1 MCCSV
6 DIDENNCREKST
18 NIQTDFTW
26 AKPEAYHLEASK
38 FCLYV
43 RNHAGVYFLTNQK
56 QGNFFA
62 QIRKQR
68 IEGTLVQNNGG
79 LLQRGLFNFTSTTI
93 RAISLLR
100 KTLSEVE
107 IANRVCRKALIE
119 SSDYF
124 ERILAGEVVDIS

>member
-1 MCCSV
+1 MQQSLL
-6 DIDENNCREKST
+6 T
-18 NIQTDFTW
+18 
-26 AKPEAYHLEASK
+26 EAYHLEASK

-43 RNHAGVYFLTNQK
+43 RNHAGAYFLTNQK

-124 ERILAGEVVDIS
+124 MRTLAGEVVDIS

>member
-1 MCCSV
+1 M
-6 DIDENNCREKST
+6 INFPT
-18 NIQTDFTW
+18 
-26 AKPEAYHLEASK
+26 EAYHLEASK

-107 IANRVCRKALIE
+107 IANRVCGKALIE